1 MKVEVTP
8 AKPDFQPVTLNI
20 TIESF
25 AELAVLFARFN
36 CPVAII
42 KQYGFGKI
50 DSMDGQFLRELYG
63 YLARAADFSIE
74 DTDESNR
81 IFDHIS
87 DIARGYYN
95 KKLGLDIL

>member
-8 AKPDFQPVTLNI
+8 AKPDFQPVTLSI

-42 KQYGFGKI
+42 KQYGFGI
-50 DSMDGQFLRELYG
+50 DPISSRV
-63 YLARAADFSIE
+63 AKAADFSIE

-87 DIARGYYN
+87 DIAKGYHN
-95 KKLGLDIL
+95 KMLGLDIL

>member
-8 AKPDFQPVTLNI
+8 AKPDFQPVTLSI

-42 KQYGFGKI
+42 KQYGFGI
-50 DSMDGQFLRELYG
+50 DPISVRV
-63 YLARAADFSIE
+63 AKAADFSIE

-87 DIARGYYN
+87 DIAKGYYN

>member
-8 AKPDFQPVTLNI
+8 AKPDFQPVTLSI

-42 KQYGFGKI
+42 KQHGFG
-50 DSMDGQFLRELYG
+50 DGPMNTR
-63 YLARAADFSIE
+63 LARAADFSIE
-74 DTDESNR
+74 DIDEGGR

-87 DIARGYYN
+87 DIAKGYYN